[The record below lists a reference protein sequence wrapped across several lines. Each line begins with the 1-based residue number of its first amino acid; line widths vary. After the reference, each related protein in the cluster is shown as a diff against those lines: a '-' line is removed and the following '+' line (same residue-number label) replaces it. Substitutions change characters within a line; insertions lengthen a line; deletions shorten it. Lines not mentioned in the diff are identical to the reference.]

1 MAKSLGTEDRQRLQ
15 TLAEFRYTL
24 RQFLQFSEQRA
35 EQAGLHPQQH
45 QLLLHLAGAPDGIET
60 TVSYAAERL
69 GLRHHT
75 VVELSNRCVDAGLIL
90 RKNAAIDRRRVVL
103 QVTPKGQ
110 RILET
115 LSDDHER
122 ELYELVP
129 RMVRALTTIRNSQK
143 LSGHEEVSPQ
153 TTKGNSK

>member
-1 MAKSLGTEDRQRLQ
+1 MTKSLPTEDRQQLQ

-24 RQFLQFSEQRA
+24 RQFLQFSEKCA
-35 EQAGLHPQQH
+35 EQAGLQPQQH
-45 QLLLHLAGAPDGIET
+45 QLLLHLAGAPDGVET

-90 RKNAAIDRRRVVL
+90 RKNAATDRRRVVL

-110 RILET
+110 RILQT

-129 RMVRALTTIRNSQK
+129 RMVRALTTIRNSHK
-143 LSGHEEVSPQ
+143 LSAREQASPPA
-153 TTKGNSK
+153 TKGNSK